1 MVLDWD
7 LVRIE
12 GQVLDTW
19 LPSVFKRMD
28 ALALEAH
35 ASLPVGMGAF
45 IEDKGIGSIFLRVAA
60 RQDLPL
66 LPIEKKIAEVGTDE
80 RAVNA
85 SSYVHQGQIKFTDEA
100 HAKVVD
106 YQGAKANH
114 LLNQIA
120 GFAPGAKD
128 VDAEMLNCFAF
139 GVAIGLGHEE
149 GL

>member
-12 GQVLDTW
+12 GQLLDVW
-19 LPSVFKRMD
+19 LPSVFQRLD
-28 ALALEAH
+28 ALAIESH
-35 ASLPVGMGAF
+35 AVLPALGAY
-45 IEDKGIGSIFLRVAA
+45 IEDKGVGSIFLRAA
-60 RQDLPL
+60 ERQDLPL
-66 LPIEKKIAEVGTDE
+66 MAIEKKITEVGTDE

-85 SSYVHQGQIKFTDEA
+85 SSYVHQGQIKFSNLAFDKT
-100 HAKVVD
+100 VD
-106 YQGAKANH
+106 YQGAMAKH
-114 LLNQIA
+114 LLNQIE

-128 VDAEMLNCFAF
+128 VDSEMLNCFAF